1 MYDLQFN
8 RIYDNYESVSRKRK
22 YKKINYIKKYNKEL
36 IDKYNYI
43 NSIYKRIFKNI
54 NILIR
59 INDLMLL
66 KYKNKKI
73 NTIDILNIYSEEVIK
88 ILF

>member
-8 RIYDNYESVSRKRK
+8 RIYDNYESISRKRK

-36 IDKYNYI
+36 IDNYNYI

-59 INDLMLL
+59 INELILL
-66 KYKNKKI
+66 RYKNKKI
-73 NTIDILNIYSEEVIK
+73 SNVNILNIYSEEVIK